1 MLNGKQDMTLQAHRG
16 SYKTSCVSVAIAIMM
31 ITNPNRNILFMRK
44 TDTDV
49 IEIVSQVRRMLVS
62 PYAAR
67 ITEAMY
73 GEPLAL
79 VRDNSYEID
88 TSVRHGASGASQLL
102 GMGIGGSL
110 TGKHAYT
117 IITDDIVNIRDRVSR
132 AERERT
138 KTVYQELQNIRNPG
152 GRIINAGT
160 PWHKE
165 DSFTLMPNIER
176 YDCHSTGLLNAEQI
190 AGLRASMTPS
200 LFASNYELRH
210 IATEDALFDTPPNF
224 TPDVT
229 RIYNGIAHIDAAYG
243 GQDGSAFTI
252 ARKHGDTIY
261 VLGKLR
267 KTHIDNCLDEY
278 LALTAHYKAGSI
290 DTESNADKGYLAKEI
305 RRRGGF
311 ANEPYHEGMNK
322 FIKIST
328 YLKRCWSRIVFL
340 DDTDSDYI
348 NEILDYTEDAEHDDC
363 ADSLASIIRRLEKP
377 SGIITSSFR
386 M

>member
-1 MLNGKQDMTLQAHRG
+1 
-16 SYKTSCVSVAIAIMM
+16 MM